1 MRLRAGLRAT
11 LSFSNPPAMQ
21 DVTILSWNVAA
32 LRSLAKDKYV
42 VGRSNWLRLK
52 LVELGEPACV
62 CLQETKVPHDMLTE
76 DVAILEGYHA
86 FFSRCRRGAAH
97 GGAYSGV
104 VTYVKKEMRV
114 EAAVAGLICC
124 SYISKR
130 GFNDLPSTAEGKR
143 CPFACADFREAW
155 EAVVCKLDDCNLDD
169 QRRGVEDRAATAAT
183 VGCGEAGGEGCR
195 RGKEFGGDTRKGVVA
210 LKDDYNEKTGPT
222 SEELVEATSPLDL
235 LRSMDKEGR
244 VVMTDHA
251 AFVLINVY
259 APFNSR
265 PARARF
271 KKAFNAALKA
281 RVQTLSAAGRQV
293 VLCGDLNAVSQAL
306 DSVEAPTEEQLL
318 ASPWVQ
324 WIRDLLAPRAM
335 ELKGGVDG
343 DEAGRTR
350 DGAEVDQ
357 KPWAGRALLID
368 TFRVLHPKRPNAFTC
383 WCNQTGAR
391 QTNFGRRIDYI
402 LASGGL
408 CGIGG
413 RAPAIAQLTEAEV
426 RQEVGGS
433 DHCPVTACF
442 TFDISATSLPSTVD
456 DEHGGTFTPASP
468 TSPFLAPGEE
478 QKGLPPLC
486 TSTFAEFRT
495 KQIGMHAFLGSST
508 AAFPDLIEQI
518 PRTSYGDKHAA
529 GKRDMAGNAGGKKRA
544 GTLESMTT
552 RPASKLQLTLG
563 HFGISKQMKTTNG
576 EGPGSM
582 AAVASSAVSV
592 DLTIASSMFSS
603 SSTTEEVVAAPLS
616 DPPGEANKRQIFLD
630 AFRPKKEEVPR
641 CSGHGEPMARRQVKK
656 TESEHCGRYFF
667 CCTRPEGARCKTFL
681 WEDTLA
687 VRAGGKRVRGLLKK
701 G

>member
-1 MRLRAGLRAT
+1 
-11 LSFSNPPAMQ
+11 MQ

-32 LRSLAKDKYV
+32 LRSLAKDKNA

-86 FFSRCRRGAAH
+86 FFSRCQRDAAH

-104 VTYVKKEMRV
+104 VTYVRKEMRV

-130 GFNDLPSTAEGKR
+130 GFNDLPSTGEGKK

-155 EAVVCKLDDCNLDD
+155 EAAVCKLDD
-169 QRRGVEDRAATAAT
+169 QRRKDQEREATEAT
-183 VGCGEAGGEGCR
+183 FGCRRTGGEG
-195 RGKEFGGDTRKGVVA
+195 RGRGGEIGGDTRKRVVVQTG
-210 LKDDYNEKTGPT
+210 DCNHNEKAGPT

-271 KKAFNAALKA
+271 KKAFNAALTA

-306 DSVEAPTEEQLL
+306 DSVEAPTEEELL
-318 ASPWVQ
+318 ASPWVR
-324 WIRDLLAPRAM
+324 WIRELLAPPVM
-335 ELKGGVDG
+335 VLEEEVDG
-343 DEAGRTR
+343 NEAGRTR
-350 DGAEVDQ
+350 DGAEEDQ
-357 KPWAGRALLID
+357 TLRAGPALLVD

-383 WCNQTGAR
+383 WNNQTGAR

-402 LASGGL
+402 LASAGL

-413 RAPAIAQLTEAEV
+413 RAPAIAQLSEAEV
-426 RQEVGGS
+426 RQEVVGS
-433 DHCPVTACF
+433 DHCPVTARF
-442 TFDISATSLPSTVD
+442 TFSISATSLPPTAD
-456 DEHGGTFTPASP
+456 DEHGGTFTPAFP
-468 TSPFLAPGEE
+468 TSSPFLGSGEE
-478 QKGLPPLC
+478 QKVLPPLC

-495 KQIGMHAFLGSST
+495 KQTGMYAFLGSST
-508 AAFPDLIEQI
+508 AAFSSLIDQK
-518 PRTSYGDKHAA
+518 PRTSYGDKCAA
-529 GKRDMAGNAGGKKRA
+529 GTRDMAGKAGGKKRA
-544 GTLESMTT
+544 GAPESTTT

-563 HFGISKQMKTTNG
+563 HYGISKQIKTTNG
-576 EGPGSM
+576 RGPDSM
-582 AAVASSAVSV
+582 AAVTAAAVSMDLTMASS
-592 DLTIASSMFSS
+592 TFSS
-603 SSTTEEVVAAPLS
+603 SSTMAGAVALPLS
-616 DPPGEANKRQIFLD
+616 DPAVEANKRQIFLN

-641 CSGHGEPMARRQVKK
+641 CSGHGQPMVRRQVKK

-667 CCTRPEGARCKTFL
+667 CCAWPEGARCKTFL
-681 WEDTLA
+681 WEDMLA